1 MNDLCRAIQIGRT
14 LLSPTKAG
22 VLRPCT
28 LAALFLLLLSACAG
42 SPPPSASPITPTD
55 LTPVTL
61 TFWHTETGPAA
72 ALLNTLADDFH
83 KAYPSITVQ
92 GEAKPSEGDLL
103 RQGIAA
109 MAMNQ
114 LPDFIIADNRT
125 IGEFARKGAAVPLD
139 PLLNDPTL
147 GLRPDERGDY
157 FPGLLDVGRFPDLK
171 NQLFAF
177 PFDENA
183 VVLYYNVDLLNA
195 AKVDVPRTWDQFNLA
210 ARATTK
216 GNARGWAMTPSAAVF
231 DAFLFS
237 RGSRPLDDAQTQAQF
252 TDDAGVKSL
261 QLIAALSAGGS
272 AYLVDHTDAAR
283 ADFALGKT
291 ALLFD
296 TTDDLTAISDAMTRA
311 SSRFQWGVT
320 NIPQNDP
327 THPVTA
333 VLGENIAIF
342 TPVPTRARAAWLFAR
357 WLAEPAQTARWART
371 TLSIPLRASALPLLA
386 TGAPTP
392 LFQRLRDGFG
402 DAIPSSRAVPAVEN
416 ADQVDAAIVQMWT
429 AVANGGDIPTAQNRA
444 ATQVNRLLSP

>member
-1 MNDLCRAIQIGRT
+1 M
-14 LLSPTKAG
+14 
-22 VLRPCT
+22 
-28 LAALFLLLLSACAG
+28 
-42 SPPPSASPITPTD
+42 
-55 LTPVTL
+55 
-61 TFWHTETGPAA
+61 
-72 ALLNTLADDFH
+72 
-83 KAYPSITVQ
+83 
-92 GEAKPSEGDLL
+92 
-103 RQGIAA
+103 
-109 MAMNQ
+109 
-114 LPDFIIADNRT
+114 
-125 IGEFARKGAAVPLD
+125 
-139 PLLNDPTL
+139 
-147 GLRPDERGDY
+147 
-157 FPGLLDVGRFPDLK
+157 LDVGRFPDLK

-183 VVLYYNVDLLNA
+183 IVLYYNVDLLNA

-216 GNARGWAMTPSAAVF
+216 GNTRGWAMTPSAAVF

-272 AYLVDHTDAAR
+272 AYLVDHADAAR

-320 NIPQNDP
+320 NIPENDP

-386 TGAPTP
+386 TGAPSP

-416 ADQVDAAIVQMWT
+416 ADQIDAAIVQMWT
-429 AVANGGDIPTAQNRA
+429 TVANGGDIPTAQNRA